1 MSNEPL
7 IAFEELLAPIPGD
20 DPAGESVPFGVRA
33 ELEEARKEIDLADF
47 GPNDPLRP
55 TEAKKADWKGIVR
68 TTTKALTTQSKDLLV
83 AARLTE
89 ALVKL
94 HGYAGLADGLTLLR
108 RLMDECWDRIQPTIE
123 DGDLDV
129 RAGPFNWIGD
139 DGRGAR
145 FPHTL
150 RTVPLYS
157 FDGEAVSLRD
167 WRLIQEGKN
176 KGKVSRET
184 YDKAIAAATREHCQK
199 LVEDLDRSAVEV
211 TELNRVLSARLGASA
226 PGLNDI
232 RTALSEALILT
243 REVLQR
249 KGGAAV
255 PASELPATGDGTG
268 PTADGPQNAMA
279 TREDVY
285 KRLTEAANQLEKM
298 EPHSPVPYIVRRAV
312 ALGSLP
318 FPELM
323 KVLVR
328 EEYRQALT
336 EMNRELGIKEDA
348 VG

>member
-1 MSNEPL
+1 MSSEPL
-7 IAFEELLAPIPGD
+7 IQFEELLAPIPGD
-20 DPAGESVPFGVRA
+20 DPAGESVPFAVRA
-33 ELEEARKEIDLADF
+33 ELEEARKEIDLDDF

-55 TEAKKADWKGIVR
+55 AEAKKADWKGIVR

-94 HGYAGLADGLTLLR
+94 YGYAGLADGLTLLR

-145 FPHTL
+145 FPHSL
-150 RTVPLYS
+150 RTVPLFS
-157 FDGEAVSLRD
+157 FDGEGVSLRD
-167 WRLIQEGKN
+167 WRLIQEGKG

-184 YDKAIAAATREHCQK
+184 YDKAISAATREHCQK
-199 LVEDLDRSAVEV
+199 LVEDLDRSAAEII
-211 TELNRVLSARLGASA
+211 ELNRVLGARLGASA

-232 RTALSEALILT
+232 RTALGEALVLT

-255 PASELPATGDGTG
+255 PASEEPVAADGTG
-268 PTADGPQNAMA
+268 PAPGGPQRTMA